1 MHLENPV
8 DLRWDF
14 ERLLAKKYPQA
25 QVRRVVLV
33 VHIRV
38 FLMTS
43 SALNQLRI
51 LIVDDQL
58 MVRAGLA
65 RLLEDAGLKVV
76 GMAGNRAEAIASAAR
91 EKPDVILLE
100 LEVDGEDSLRFVPE
114 LREAAS
120 NARVLILTGPRK
132 QEGHQRAVQ
141 AGAVGVVF
149 KNQEAEVLIKAVRK
163 VHAGEV
169 WLDRA
174 TMGNLFNEMTRKKS
188 NGRDPDETRRESLT
202 QRELQVISLIAE
214 GLKNKQIA
222 QRLFISQT
230 TVTHH
235 LSSIFSKLDVSD
247 RLELV
252 IYAFGHDLAR
262 LPK

>member
-1 MHLENPV
+1 
-8 DLRWDF
+8 
-14 ERLLAKKYPQA
+14 
-25 QVRRVVLV
+25 
-33 VHIRV
+33 
-38 FLMTS
+38 MTN
-43 SALNQLRI
+43 SASKQLRI
-51 LIVDDQL
+51 LIVDDHL
-58 MVRAGLA
+58 MVRTGLGK
-65 RLLEDAGLKVV
+65 LLEDAGMEVV

-100 LEVDGEDSLRFVPE
+100 LEVNGEDSLRFVPE
-114 LREAAS
+114 IREAAS
-120 NARVLILTGPRK
+120 NARVLILTGLKK

-149 KNQEAEVLIKAVRK
+149 KNQEAAVLIKAVRK

-169 WLDRA
+169 WLDRT
-174 TMGNLFNEMTRKKS
+174 TMGNLFSEMTRKRS
-188 NGRDPDETRRESLT
+188 DGRDPDEARRESLT
-202 QRELQVISLIAE
+202 DRELQVITLIAE

-222 QRLFISQT
+222 QRLFISET